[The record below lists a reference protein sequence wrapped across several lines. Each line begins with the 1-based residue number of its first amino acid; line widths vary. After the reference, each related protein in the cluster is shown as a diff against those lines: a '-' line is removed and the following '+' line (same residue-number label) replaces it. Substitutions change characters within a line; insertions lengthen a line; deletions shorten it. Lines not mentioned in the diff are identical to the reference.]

1 MHVARSEFVLGT
13 CLGALAGEA
22 PGGGSSDARVTTVVQ
37 IKQRAAVTQ
46 LSEHLIP
53 HLLARPTAQRHARE
67 STKAH
72 NSIST
77 HARTPIYVNHPALV
91 SEQTYLHTC

>member
-37 IKQRAAVTQ
+37 IKQRAALAH
-46 LSEHLIP
+46 LSKHLTP
-53 HLLARPTAQRHARE
+53 HLLTHSRHSGTHVNLVKAR
-67 STKAH
+67 K
-72 NSIST
+72 
-77 HARTPIYVNHPALV
+77 
-91 SEQTYLHTC
+91 HTIT